1 MIKIMTTF
9 TTGSCYSCYIAGR
22 LKTSTMKV
30 ALPALF
36 ITAIIIFSC
45 APKKVNTDNPLMIEF
60 DAPLQSVPFD
70 KIETRH
76 YKPAIQAAID
86 EARNGLDKIAG
97 STGKPTFQNTIEA
110 LEFLNY
116 KLKRLE
122 QVFFNINSAE
132 TSKEIQQIAQEVSP
146 LLTAYYNDI
155 SLNEALFAR
164 VKQVYME
171 RETLRLKPEE
181 LKLLEDTYR
190 GFVRSG
196 ANLTAEAKEEYR
208 RVTEELSMLSLKF
221 EENLLDETNAYQLHL
236 TDEQDLAGL
245 PEFVREAA
253 AMEAKA
259 RKLDGWLFTL
269 KAPSYQPF
277 MKFADNRKLR
287 EEIYRAY
294 NTRCFKQNDKNN
306 EEIIRKIVNYR
317 LRLANLLG
325 YETYADYILEERM
338 AKTPDKVSA
347 FLENLLYESKP
358 AALREYEEVQNYART
373 MGADFEIQR
382 WDWAY
387 YAEKLKNEKFSIT
400 DEMTKPYFRLENVE
414 AGVFDLAGKLY
425 GISFKADSSIPI
437 YHKDVKTFRVF
448 DQDGS
453 LLALLYVDYFPREGK
468 QGGAWMTNYLEQ
480 HRSDGHDVRP
490 HVSLVLNFTKPT
502 GTKPSL
508 LTYDEVRTFLHE
520 FGHALHSIF
529 SNCTY
534 MSLAGTNVYR
544 DFVELPS
551 QIMENWAEQ
560 KEWLNQIAV
569 HYETGSG
576 IPDEMLGNIL
586 KSRNF
591 NSGYA
596 FVRQISFGLNDMAWH
611 SLGDSLSRPVTDVE
625 QEAMEKTELFPPVK
639 GCSLSTGFAHI
650 FSGGYAAGYYGYK
663 WAEVLDADAF
673 SLFEKKGIFDRA
685 TAKAFRDNIL
695 SRGGTEDPMTLY
707 LRFRGQEASPEPLLM
722 RSGLK

>member
-1 MIKIMTTF
+1 MIKIMLTF
-9 TTGSCYSCYIAGR
+9 STSSCYSCYIAGL
-22 LKTSTMKV
+22 LKTIVMKV
-30 ALPALF
+30 SLPALYI
-36 ITAIIIFSC
+36 ITIIVFSC
-45 APKKVNTDNPLMIEF
+45 TPEKVNPDNPLMIDF
-60 DAPLQSVPFD
+60 NTPLQSVPFD

-86 EARNGLDKIAG
+86 EARTGLDKIADA
-97 STGKPTFQNTIEA
+97 SNKPTFQNTVEA

-116 KLKRLE
+116 KVKRLE

-132 TSKEIQQIAQEVSP
+132 TSKEIQQIAQEISP

-164 VKQVYME
+164 VKQVYNG
-171 RETLRLKPEE
+171 RENLQLQQEE
-181 LKLLEDTYR
+181 SKLLEDTYR
-190 GFVRSG
+190 GFVRNG
-196 ANLTAEAKEEYR
+196 ANLTNEAKEEYR
-208 RVTEELSMLSLKF
+208 KVTEELSMLNLKF
-221 EENLLDETNAYQLHL
+221 EENLLDETNAYQLQL
-236 TDEQDLAGL
+236 TNEKDLDGI
-245 PEFVREAA
+245 PDFVKEAA

-259 RKLDGWLFTL
+259 KGLDGWLFTL

-277 MKFADNRKLR
+277 MKYADNRKLR

-325 YETYADYILEERM
+325 YKTYADYILEERM
-338 AKTPDKVSA
+338 AKTPDKVST
-347 FLENLLYESKP
+347 FLHDLLHESKP
-358 AALREYEEVQNYART
+358 TALREYDEVQAYARKI
-373 MGADFEIQR
+373 GADFEIQR
-382 WDWAY
+382 WDWSY
-387 YAEKLKNEKFSIT
+387 YAEKLKNERFSIS

-414 AGVFDLAGKLY
+414 TGIFNLAGKLY
-425 GISFKADSSIPI
+425 GITFRSDTTIPV
-437 YHKDVKTFRVF
+437 YHQDVKTFRVF
-448 DQDGS
+448 DEDGS

-480 HRSDGHDVRP
+480 HWSDGSNIRP

-502 GTKPSL
+502 GTRPSL

-520 FGHALHSIF
+520 FGHALHSIL

-534 MSLAGTNVYR
+534 MSLSGTNVYR

-560 KEWLNQIAV
+560 KEWLNQVAV
-569 HYETGSG
+569 HYETGAR
-576 IPDEMLGNIL
+576 IPDELLKSIL

-596 FVRQISFGLNDMAWH
+596 FVRQLSFGLNDMAWH
-611 SLGDSLSRPVTDVE
+611 TLSDSLNRPVTEVE
-625 QEAMEKTELFPPVK
+625 QETMAQTELFPPVK
-639 GCSLSTGFAHI
+639 GCSFSTGFAHI

-673 SLFEKKGIFDRA
+673 SLFEKRGIYDRA

-707 LRFRGQEASPEPLLM
+707 IRFRGQEPTIEPLLE
-722 RSGLK
+722 RSGLR

>member
-1 MIKIMTTF
+1 MNVTAPT
-9 TTGSCYSCYIAGR
+9 
-22 LKTSTMKV
+22 
-30 ALPALF
+30 LF
-36 ITAIIIFSC
+36 ITAIIVFSC
-45 APKKVNTDNPLMIEF
+45 VPKKINTDNPLMIEF
-60 DAPLQSVPFD
+60 EAPLQSVPFD

-86 EARNGLDKIAG
+86 EARTGLDKIAG
-97 STGKPTFQNTIEA
+97 SSDKPTFQNTIEA

-132 TSKEIQQIAQEVSP
+132 TSKEIQQIAREVSP
-146 LLTAYYNDI
+146 LITAYYNDI
-155 SLNEALFAR
+155 NLNEALFGR
-164 VKQVYME
+164 VKQVYDE
-171 RETLRLKPEE
+171 REDLRLKQEE

-196 ANLTAEAKEEYR
+196 AYLNTEDKEEYR
-208 RVTEELSMLSLKF
+208 KVTEELSILSLKF
-221 EENLLDETNAYQLHL
+221 EENLLDETNAFQLHL
-236 TDEQDLAGL
+236 TEEQDLAGL
-245 PEFVREAA
+245 PDFVREAA
-253 AMEAKA
+253 AMEANT
-259 RKLDGWLFTL
+259 RGLDGWLFTL

-277 MKFADNRKLR
+277 MKYADNRKLR

-306 EEIIRKIVNYR
+306 EEIIRKIVNNR

-325 YETYADYILEERM
+325 YKTFADYILEERM
-338 AKTPDKVSA
+338 AKTPYKVSV
-347 FLENLLYESKP
+347 FLQDLLRESKP
-358 AALREYEEVQNYART
+358 AALREYNEVQDYAHAH
-373 MGADFEIQR
+373 GANFEIQR

-387 YAEKLKNEKFSIT
+387 YAEKLKNDKFSIT

-414 AGVFDLAGKLY
+414 AGIFDLAGKLY
-425 GISFKADSSIPI
+425 GISFKADTTIPL

-448 DQDGS
+448 DEDGS

-480 HRSDGHDVRP
+480 HRSDGVDIRP
-490 HVSLVLNFTKPT
+490 HISLVLNFTKPT
-502 GTKPSL
+502 DTKPSL

-529 SNCTY
+529 SRCNY

-560 KEWLNQIAV
+560 KEWLNQVAV
-569 HYETGSG
+569 HYENGSG
-576 IPDEMLGNIL
+576 MPDEMVDNIL

-596 FVRQISFGLNDMAWH
+596 FVRQLSFGLNDMVWH
-611 SLGDSLSRPVTDVE
+611 TLSDSLNRSVTDVE
-625 QEAMEKTELFPPVK
+625 LEAMEKTELFPPVK
-639 GCSLSTGFAHI
+639 GCSFSTGFAHI

-673 SLFEKKGIFDRA
+673 SLFEKKGIFDKV

-695 SRGGTEDPMTLY
+695 SRGGTEDPMILY
-707 LRFRGQEASPEPLLM
+707 IRFRGQEPSPEPLLM